1 MRDAIQIITTTDSR
15 AAAEHIA
22 RTLVEQ
28 RMAACVQ
35 IGGPVT
41 SVYRWQGQVECAEEW
56 TCTIKTTADRYSDVL
71 RERFSA
77 TTGPVPEGDG
87 GTVTHL
93 LSGVSAPNAGT
104 TLLEG
109 AEAAGLRRKGGV

>member
-28 RMAACVQ
+28 RLAACVQ

-56 TCTIKTTADRYSDVL
+56 TCTIKTTADRYRDVEAQIRTHHTYAEPEILQMSIPGGSDTYLAWL
-71 RERFSA
+71 RQQVDTPLPPSEQGR
-77 TTGPVPEGDG
+77 
-87 GTVTHL
+87 
-93 LSGVSAPNAGT
+93 
-104 TLLEG
+104 
-109 AEAAGLRRKGGV
+109 

>member
-1 MRDAIQIITTTDSR
+1 MCDAIQVFTTTDSR

-56 TCTIKTTADRYSDVL
+56 TCTIKTTADRYADVEAQIRNHHPYAEPEILQLSIQGGSDTYLAWL
-71 RERFSA
+71 RQQVDTPQPPS
-77 TTGPVPEGDG
+77 D
-87 GTVTHL
+87 
-93 LSGVSAPNAGT
+93 
-104 TLLEG
+104 
-109 AEAAGLRRKGGV
+109 